1 MIKIDEEYSIESDGL
16 NVTLMREKE
25 KVLTDRGEKALDAR
39 GLDFKPGIV
48 RTPIAY
54 CSSIE
59 GALNAYRREVI
70 NKKISEDEVL
80 TLKEFIE
87 WLRKTDRR
95 ILETLENT
103 DFEIKKKVKKGK

>member
-25 KVLTDRGEKALDAR
+25 KVLTDRGKKVLDAR

-59 GALNAYRREVI
+59 GAIKAYRNEII
-70 NKKISEDEVL
+70 NKKISEEKII
-80 TLKEFIE
+80 TLKEFMS
-87 WLRKTDRR
+87 WLKSFDHE
-95 ILETLENT
+95 LMKK
-103 DFEIKKKVKKGK
+103 FELFK